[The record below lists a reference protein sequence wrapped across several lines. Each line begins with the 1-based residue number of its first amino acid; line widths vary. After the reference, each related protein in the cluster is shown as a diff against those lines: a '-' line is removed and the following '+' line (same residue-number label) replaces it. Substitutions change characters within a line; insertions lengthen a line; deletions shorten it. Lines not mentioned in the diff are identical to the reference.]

1 MIFQK
6 LYTFQELPKD
16 VYIKNRKASFDYF
29 FLEEYIAGIQLF
41 GTEVKSIA
49 EGKVTMVDS
58 FCYFEGNDLYI
69 RDLNITERGTFSH
82 EPKRKRK
89 LLLKKKE
96 LNKLRRDSVTGTSI
110 IPILIFSSDR
120 GLIKVKIA
128 LSKGKKNYDKRNSIK
143 EKELDR
149 EISRNI

>member
-1 MIFQK
+1 MPNNI
-6 LYTFQELPKD
+6 
-16 VYIKNRKASFDYF
+16 YIKNRKASFDYF
-29 FLEEYIAGIQLF
+29 FIEEYVAGIQLY

-69 RDLNITERGTFSH
+69 RDLNITERGNFSH

-96 LNKLRRDSVTGTSI
+96 LNKIKSSNITGTSI
-110 IPILIFSSDR
+110 IPVLIFSSDR

-128 LSKGKKNYDKRNSIK
+128 LAKGKKNYDKRNSIK